1 MKAQEQYPLPP
12 EEQKALVNA
21 TILSELLWL
30 AVFWAGAT
38 VLHGL
43 ATGDWMG
50 ALALAWMP
58 DLLATLRPHWAM
70 VALPVA
76 MFAAAKGFQ
85 LWGQKTSPS
94 FRAAK
99 LELNQGLNGELP
111 RLRTAHLVLCMCF
124 AGICEELVF
133 RYVLISYLMLL
144 LSLFLPT
151 AAAAAGAVVVSAL
164 VFWLVHFQY
173 RNFWMGAIAFTVG
186 LILGAGYVLSGSLL
200 AVMFAHAAYN
210 IAVVMSD
217 RFEMVR
223 DPDFFGGKV
232 PVSFALDMAEKQAS
246 SRKP

>member
-43 ATGDWMG
+43 STGDWIG

-58 DLLATLRPHWAM
+58 DLLASLRPHWVM
-70 VALPVA
+70 FALPLA
-76 MFAAAKGFQ
+76 MFAMAKGVQ

-99 LELNQGLNGELP
+99 LKLNQGLNGELP
-111 RLRTAHLVLCMCF
+111 RLRTAHLVLCMCL
-124 AGICEELVF
+124 AGICEELTF
-133 RYVLISYLMLL
+133 RYVLIGYLLLL

-151 AAAAAGAVVVSAL
+151 AAADAGAVAISAL

-173 RNFWMGAIAFTVG
+173 RNFWMGIITFTVG

-200 AVMFAHAAYN
+200 AVMFAHTAYN

-217 RFEMVR
+217 RYEMVR
-223 DPDFFGGKV
+223 DPDYFGGKV
-232 PVSFALDMAEKQAS
+232 PVSFALDMAEKRAS
-246 SRKP
+246 